1 MLKIAFYLIE
11 NINSMEK
18 QVFIKHKILAT
29 TNDKTQKILDVVNSL
44 LSSRDQTKII
54 CDLTIGKNEAEVIAW
69 INCNKTTQDIKI
81 LSSQANKAT
90 YNYKIEVSLAH
101 IKNAIKVIEEY
112 EINSTLFCDNA
123 KIILNDNDG
132 DFIIYNKLFY
142 K

>member
-1 MLKIAFYLIE
+1 MLKIAFSLIE

-29 TNDKTQKILDVVNSL
+29 TNEKTQKILDAVNSL
-44 LSSRDQTKII
+44 LSSRVQTKII
-54 CDLTIGKNEAEVIAW
+54 CDLTIEKKDAEVIAW
-69 INCNKTTQDIKI
+69 INCNKTNQGIKI

-90 YNYKIEVSLAH
+90 YNYIIEVSLEH
-101 IKNAIKVIEEY
+101 IKSTIKIIEEY
-112 EINSTLFCDNA
+112 EVNSTLFCDNA

-132 DFIIYNKLFY
+132 DFIIYNKHFY